1 MDFLTTAGD
10 AGVGGTLMLFLPILL
25 MFVLFY
31 FLMIRPQRKKEKEIK
46 NMRDSIVVGDEITTI
61 GGIVGRVVTIKDDLI
76 TIESGADRNKIK
88 FMRWAIQ
95 SKENKIES

>member
-1 MDFLTTAGD
+1 MDFLATAADG
-10 AGVGGTLMLFLPILL
+10 GVGGTLMMFIPILL

-31 FLMIRPQRKKEKEIK
+31 FLMIRPQRKKEKEVK

-95 SKENKIES
+95 SKETKIEG